1 MQYPNGGQA
10 GPQSRQLTQAVSAGH
25 FHVSGCPTI
34 GQSRQVLRCPART
47 WRGHSQPA
55 YYRLCSTSRVIQR
68 QFLHKQTDLN
78 DPTGLTEVTLEP
90 PATKAKQELRHATDA
105 SIQIRPAETAHD
117 LWRAS
122 GLCTRAL
129 FPGAGQLLASLLRL
143 NKMAG
148 MQMSRVSQ
156 APKEDLFRCLLAQ
169 SHASSFQPSSQQQ
182 TSQMQQQPQQQQWQP
197 ASQAASVCSNP
208 QTIVRSSTIRQLW
221 RRFSHARVAG
231 SLPDAGPRIL
241 GTVMVDALPQHAPA
255 AALPGSQVCWS
266 RSEDEQRDWC
276 APKLGY
282 ISDLA
287 VSRGHRRQGI
297 GLQLLYAA
305 EQVSRDWGCATTTL
319 HCSPANIPA
328 RRLYHKA
335 GYVEQQQGSRQG
347 GLLPGWCQ
355 LAHPLQLLAKPL

>member
-148 MQMSRVSQ
+148 MQ
-156 APKEDLFRCLLAQ
+156 
-169 SHASSFQPSSQQQ
+169 
-182 TSQMQQQPQQQQWQP
+182 
-197 ASQAASVCSNP
+197 
-208 QTIVRSSTIRQLW
+208 
-221 RRFSHARVAG
+221 
-231 SLPDAGPRIL
+231 
-241 GTVMVDALPQHAPA
+241 
-255 AALPGSQVCWS
+255 
-266 RSEDEQRDWC
+266 
-276 APKLGY
+276 
-282 ISDLA
+282 
-287 VSRGHRRQGI
+287 
-297 GLQLLYAA
+297 
-305 EQVSRDWGCATTTL
+305 
-319 HCSPANIPA
+319 
-328 RRLYHKA
+328 
-335 GYVEQQQGSRQG
+335 G
-347 GLLPGWCQ
+347 G
-355 LAHPLQLLAKPL
+355 